1 MILKI
6 YCPKCDSNR
15 IDEFV
20 FEGKNAYLECRRC
33 GAIYDFDIQRG
44 KDVTKEVE
52 AKL

>member
-6 YCPKCDSNR
+6 YCPKCESER

-20 FEGKNAYLECRRC
+20 NEGKKWYLECRRC
-33 GAIYDFDIQRG
+33 GSIYDFDIQRG
-44 KDVTKEVE
+44 NDVTKEVE